1 MYIIQYQTGFMIRGL
16 RASEET
22 PLITADTISQDF
34 VSAENDEA
42 EQVDEEF
49 SIQVEAEKEITN
61 DAKDVYEVHEVNE
74 AASYVTIT
82 VK

>member
-49 SIQVEAEKEITN
+49 SIQVEA
-61 DAKDVYEVHEVNE
+61 
-74 AASYVTIT
+74 ASYVTIT